1 MNGLTD
7 YEYKIFKT
15 PELTFS
21 PYIYKNIQQKK
32 VIKEEVIKQKN
43 KLESALLSSKIET
56 FPKIKTFVRDTSI
69 ILNSS
74 LPEYTTL
81 KENLIRLLKN
91 EKITIKDEK
100 LFYNLLNKLHQDE
113 IQLVLY
119 TVKKLLD
126 ENYSFHIEV
135 YETDGDL
142 EDLYFVIHYEK
153 DTPDDRIDEE
163 IFRLNEYVREIDKEK
178 VLWFVGFTSEIEDV

>member
-7 YEYKIFKT
+7 YEYKTFKT

-21 PYIYKNIQQKK
+21 PYIYKDIQQEK

-43 KLESALLSSKIET
+43 KLESALLSSIIES
-56 FPKIKTFVRDTSI
+56 FLRIKTFVRDTSI

-91 EKITIKDEK
+91 RKITIKDEK
-100 LFYNLLNKLHQDE
+100 LFYNFLNKLHQDE

-153 DTPDDRIDEE
+153 NTPDDRIDED
-163 IFRLNEYVREIDKEK
+163 IFKLNEYVREIDKEK
-178 VLWFVGFTSEIEDV
+178 VLWFVGFASEIKDV